1 MACGSWSSRRSSDPE
16 LVPQAVFTALGL
28 QDHSSSWALSTLGGY
43 LADKRPLLILDNCE
57 HVHEAA
63 AALAGTLLRA
73 CPDLRILAT
82 SRQALGVTGEVV
94 VDVPTLSLPEDR
106 DASPEAVL
114 RSDAVALFVDRA
126 AAVQP
131 GFAVDATN
139 AATVL
144 SICRHVEGIPLALE
158 LAAVRLSALG
168 LEALDRGLAARL
180 GALGTGDRSVAPRQQ
195 TLEGAIDWSY
205 QLLSEPERLLWARL
219 SVFAGGFELDAAQ
232 AVCAA
237 DGLDPRPSRSSSGRS
252 SSDPCSSAARVPT
265 AIASGSSSRSASSAA
280 NGSGTRARRRASS
293 APADW
298 ILGLASM
305 AGANDARQAEAL
317 DRIRIERANLW
328 AALDVCMRDPAE
340 ASAGAEICRSLWIC
354 WVSQGPATDVA
365 GSLRRCSVTPAPG
378 RARGRGC
385 GSLPCSRRSGGTSLR
400 WPDGRG
406 GARDRSSH
414 RRRRHRRVWALRP
427 WLSWPLRRS
436 RTKRSARERV
446 AQPRRDDGVPVRGA
460 SAKVMP
466 LTTGYAPR
474 AGLR

>member
-1 MACGSWSSRRSSDPE
+1 MVRGARAIHDPE

-94 VDVPTLSLPEDR
+94 VDVPTLSLPEDG

-158 LAAVRLSALG
+158 LAAVRLNALG

-205 QLLSEPERLLWARL
+205 QLLSEPERRLWQRL
-219 SVFAGGFELDAAQ
+219 AVFAGGFELDAAQ

-237 DGLDPRPSRSSSGRS
+237 DGVDPEAIPELVGSLVERS
-252 SSDPCSSAARVPT
+252 VLK
-265 AIASGSSSRSASSAA
+265 
-280 NGSGTRARRRASS
+280 RR
-293 APADW
+293 
-298 ILGLASM
+298 
-305 AGANDARQAEAL
+305 
-317 DRIRIERANLW
+317 
-328 AALDVCMRDPAE
+328 
-340 ASAGAEICRSLWIC
+340 
-354 WVSQGPATDVA
+354 QGPGGDRFRLLEPLRQFGRERLRDA
-365 GSLRRCSVTPAPG
+365 GEETRFQ
-378 RARGRGC
+378 
-385 GSLPCSRRSGGTSLR
+385 
-400 WPDGRG
+400 
-406 GARDRSSH
+406 
-414 RRRRHRRVWALRP
+414 RRHRDCDPGTRIDG
-427 WLSWPLRRS
+427 RS
-436 RTKRSARERV
+436 K
-446 AQPRRDDGVPVRGA
+446 
-460 SAKVMP
+460 
-466 LTTGYAPR
+466 
-474 AGLR
+474 